1 MQSLFSLER
10 SKGKF
15 LTMKI
20 FSKLFTGM
28 AILFLLFFL
37 FSSFVKAVSV
47 PRYLGYSGTLNSAAG
62 SPVTGSYNIVFKIYN
77 VASGGTALWTETHSV
92 DVSGGFFS
100 VTLGDTTVLDLDF
113 SERYWLGITVA
124 TDSEMT
130 PRTPLSSVGYSF
142 VSDVSYGAF
151 TSSTAASTSTVS
163 GGNMYYN
170 TGDGNLYVYDAIAED
185 WVDMTSQGT
194 SIVDGTAT
202 STILT
207 WDGSN
212 WSENTNFLVDSSGMV
227 TTGTWHGARID
238 ISDYTNLAVRGS
250 LLNLTGDTLAFNAGT
265 LTNGRICTFV
275 TGTGLVC
282 DTDASTLGHDALT
295 LGTANGLSLTGQQLS
310 LGLASTST
318 TGALSSTDWNTFNN
332 KFNLPSLTSGSILF
346 SNGTT
351 IAQDNSN
358 FYWDDVNNRLGI
370 GTVSPNYVLD
380 AYGSQN

>member
-1 MQSLFSLER
+1 
-10 SKGKF
+10 
-15 LTMKI
+15 MKI

-77 VASGGTALWTETHSV
+77 ASSGGTALWTETHTAV
-92 DVSGGFFS
+92 DVSDGFFS
-100 VTLGDTTVLDLDF
+100 VTLGDTTALDLDF

-151 TSSTAASTSTVS
+151 ASSTAAATSTAS
-163 GGNMYYN
+163 GGDIYYN
-170 TGDGNLYVYDAIAED
+170 SGDGNLYVYDAVGSD
-185 WVDMTSQGT
+185 WIDLTSQGT
-194 SIVDGTAT
+194 TFVDGTST

-212 WSENTNFLVDSSGMV
+212 WSENTNFLVDSSGVV

-238 ISDYTNLAVRGS
+238 VSDYTNLAVS
-250 LLNLTGDTLAFNAGT
+250 SDLVLTG
-265 LTNGRICTFV
+265 
-275 TGTGLVC
+275 
-282 DTDASTLGHDALT
+282 
-295 LGTANGLSLTGQQLS
+295 
-310 LGLASTST
+310 
-318 TGALSSTDWNTFNN
+318 
-332 KFNLPSLTSGSILF
+332 
-346 SNGTT
+346 
-351 IAQDNSN
+351 
-358 FYWDDVNNRLGI
+358 
-370 GTVSPNYVLD
+370 
-380 AYGSQN
+380 